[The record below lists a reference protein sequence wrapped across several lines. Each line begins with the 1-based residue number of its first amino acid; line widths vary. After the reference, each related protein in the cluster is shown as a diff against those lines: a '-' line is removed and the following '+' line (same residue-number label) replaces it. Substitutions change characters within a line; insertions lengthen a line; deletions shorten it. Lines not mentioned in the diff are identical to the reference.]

1 MGCVG
6 NLAIGVVSPWMGG
19 INDKIT
25 LEGIPGE
32 LQNRIVVA
40 KAIDPDKVKALPAEQ
55 QKIVAEAQSE
65 GAKWSFRYVSALP
78 LLLIFIFGGI
88 ALTDRARG
96 GYKPEVLVG
105 KEMSPA
111 ELASDF

>member
-1 MGCVG
+1 
-6 NLAIGVVSPWMGG
+6 VV
-19 INDKIT
+19 
-25 LEGIPGE
+25 EG
-32 LQNRIVVA
+32 
-40 KAIDPDKVKALPAEQ
+40 AIDPGKVKALPPEGQ
-55 QKIVAEAQSE
+55 TLVAQAQSE

-78 LLLIFIFGGI
+78 VVLIFIFGAI
-88 ALTDRARG
+88 AVSDRLRG